1 LFFINKFQN
10 YPKGLTTV
18 CQHTFFILIFT
29 TDIRL
34 SPTAHNFVP
43 RNNNPLNH
51 NYMENTINEQTT
63 AQVITPEQF
72 LGHYQGHRNLTRKV
86 IEAFPEKEFFNY
98 SIGGMRPFAAMVKEL
113 LAIAVPGLTE
123 IVSGH
128 TSELDE
134 NRDYGST
141 KADFLK
147 KWDQDTEEI
156 NTLWKQLNAAR
167 FQENMKLF
175 GQFEGSVLSQLQ
187 YFVDN
192 EIHHRGQGYVYLRA
206 LDVEPPFFYDRS

>member
-1 LFFINKFQN
+1 
-10 YPKGLTTV
+10 
-18 CQHTFFILIFT
+18 
-29 TDIRL
+29 
-34 SPTAHNFVP
+34 
-43 RNNNPLNH
+43 
-51 NYMENTINEQTT
+51 MENTINEQTT
-63 AQVITPEQF
+63 AQVIIPEQF